1 MVKGLARYVERGS
14 DVVFRTGQLSAWKMV
29 DRKRVFRLDPVQRVG
44 LVVQTH
50 RADCQLTAIWA
61 MLAVWADL

>member
-1 MVKGLARYVERGS
+1 M
-14 DVVFRTGQLSAWKMV
+14 FRAGQLSAWKMV